1 MRKLRGKKIELLELN
16 LRLYQMKTMKA
27 PVQQGGPDHKGS
39 NLGNFNLG
47 LGSNPRYATNH
58 LQDPGDVTKSQ
69 AAQDN
74 G

>member
-1 MRKLRGKKIELLELN
+1 
-16 LRLYQMKTMKA
+16 MKTIKA

-39 NLGNFNLG
+39 NLDLG

>member
-16 LRLYQMKTMKA
+16 LRLYQMKTIKA

-39 NLGNFNLG
+39 NLDLG

>member
-1 MRKLRGKKIELLELN
+1 
-16 LRLYQMKTMKA
+16 MKTIKA

-39 NLGNFNLG
+39 NLGKFNLG
-47 LGSNPRYATNH
+47 LGSNPGYTTNH